1 MPLTLGEAARRTG
14 RAKSSLRRALNLG
27 RITGRK
33 TEAGEWEVDEAALLA
48 VYPPPGDAPESR
60 PGSRPE
66 SGTGNDQLVALLR
79 DSLEREREINRQL
92 QAELERERADRDR
105 DRALFRDLADQW
117 RRQLP
122 TPKATTAEPSRR
134 PWWRLWR

>member
-1 MPLTLGEAARRTG
+1 MP
-14 RAKSSLRRALNLG
+14 KSSLRRALNLG

-33 TEAGEWEVDEAALLA
+33 TEAGKWEVDEASLLA
-48 VYPPPGDAPESR
+48 AYPPPGDAPESR
-60 PGSRPE
+60 LGSHLGSHPE

-92 QAELERERADRDR
+92 QTELERERADRDH

-122 TPKATTAEPSRR
+122 APDAAPEAPRR
-134 PWWRLWR
+134 RWW